1 MSLKFK
7 ITPSVDCLT
16 VGVDETNVA
25 ASSVISDSKVGVP
38 VAKAVMSNDGVL
50 LQIRWTLGRG
60 CGQRKWQSSS
70 GLPEDCAVNAVDI
83 VTGTQQHRRYRTVSA
98 HLDR

>member
-16 VGVDETNVA
+16 VGVDEANVA
-25 ASSVISDSKVGVP
+25 ASRVISVSKSAYL

-50 LQIRWTLGRG
+50 VQIRWT
-60 CGQRKWQSSS
+60 
-70 GLPEDCAVNAVDI
+70 
-83 VTGTQQHRRYRTVSA
+83 
-98 HLDR
+98 

>member
-1 MSLKFK
+1 
-7 ITPSVDCLT
+7 
-16 VGVDETNVA
+16 
-25 ASSVISDSKVGVP
+25 
-38 VAKAVMSNDGVL
+38 MSNDGVL

-70 GLPEDCAVNAVDI
+70 GLPEDFAVNAVNAVNAVDV
-83 VTGTQQHRRYRTVSA
+83 VTGTQQHRSYRTVSA